1 MKITELEHIQIE
13 NYINQY
19 SDDMLKFIKL
29 TVEIEQIKRKLKLLE
44 NK

>member
-1 MKITELEHIQIE
+1 MNITELERNQIE

-29 TVEIEQIKRKLKLLE
+29 TVEIEQIKREIKLLE